1 MNSDSDPPP
10 IRGELASWGR
20 RLAALVLDAAI
31 LGVVVAATHLA
42 AGVPAED
49 LRDRIQNG
57 SMLLVVLLFL
67 APEAIYQTAM
77 IGSRNQT
84 LGKMA
89 VGIQVVDAESRSP
102 IGYARAFTRWL
113 STAAMRALFTVPTIV
128 DHLWPL
134 RDPRNQTLHDKL
146 ARSVVVRT

>member
-1 MNSDSDPPP
+1 VDGDKQ
-10 IRGELASWGR
+10 ELASWIR
-20 RLAALVLDAAI
+20 RGAAVFLDLAI
-31 LGVVVAATHLA
+31 LSVVIAATLLA
-42 AGVPAED
+42 SGVPADDIRER
-49 LRDRIQNG
+49 LESG
-57 SMLLVVLLFL
+57 ETLLVVAFFL
-67 APEAIYQTAM
+67 VPQAIYQTAM

-89 VGIQVVDAESRSP
+89 LGIAVVDADSRTR

-113 STAAMRALFTVPTIV
+113 STAALSALFTVPTIV

>member
-1 MNSDSDPPP
+1 VDVP
-10 IRGELASWGR
+10 EQQLASWLR
-20 RLAALVLDAAI
+20 RGVALFLDAAI
-31 LGVVVAATHLA
+31 LGLVIAVTMVA
-42 AGVPAED
+42 AGVPADE
-49 LRDRIQNG
+49 LRERLEG
-57 SMLLVVLLFL
+57 GETAVFVALFL
-67 APEAIYQTAM
+67 VPQAIYQTAM

-89 VGIQVVDAESRSP
+89 LGIAVVDADNRSR

-113 STAAMRALFTVPTIV
+113 STAALSALFTIPTIV

-134 RDPRNQTLHDKL
+134 RDARNQTLHDKV

>member
-1 MNSDSDPPP
+1 VNVDRS
-10 IRGELASWGR
+10 GELASWGR
-20 RLAALVLDAAI
+20 RLAALLVDAAI
-31 LGVVVAATHLA
+31 LGIVVAATVLA
-42 AGVPAED
+42 AGVPADE
-49 LRDRIQNG
+49 LRDRIRDG
-57 SMLLVVLLFL
+57 ETILIVLLFL
-67 APEAIYQTAM
+67 VPEAIYQTAM

-89 VGIQVVDAESRSP
+89 LRIQVVDADNRSP

-113 STAAMRALFTVPTIV
+113 STAALRALFTVPTVV

-146 ARSVVVRT
+146 ARSIVVRT